1 MNVHLEF
8 HQVTLK
14 FRNIYIYIC
23 ISLRGIAL
31 EQLLLGFLECGGCLL
46 TCFNSL

>member
-1 MNVHLEF
+1 MNVHPEF

-14 FRNIYIYIC
+14 FRNIYIY

-31 EQLLLGFLECGGCLL
+31 EQLLLGFLECGGCL
-46 TCFNSL
+46 FAYMF